1 MPKKLTQ
8 EEFALLKEP
17 GYSAKALQLY
27 MNQVNVGSI
36 DRPDVAV
43 AYTGPCRD
51 TIKIYL
57 KIDENRVIQDAK
69 FQYNGCIG
77 TACSGS
83 ALTTLII
90 GKTVEE
96 ARNITEED
104 VLKEL
109 GGLPEL
115 EQHCATLAIIT
126 LHKALEKLGANKH

>member
-1 MPKKLTQ
+1 MTKKLTQ
-8 EEFALLKEP
+8 EEFTLLKDP

-27 MNQVNVGSI
+27 MNRVNVGSI
-36 DRPDVAV
+36 DRPDVAL

-57 KIDENRVIQDAK
+57 KLGKNGVIRDAK
-69 FQYNGCIG
+69 FQYRGCLG

-96 ARNITEED
+96 AQKITAED

-115 EQHCATLAIIT
+115 EQHCATLAITT
-126 LHKALEKLGANKH
+126 LRKALEKLEDNKH